1 LGLLGGSTQPDA
13 TDVAAVLD
21 VNGGGTNGL
30 FRGNTNGSTADV
42 AAAIDVNLG
51 GTDGVQGNT
60 DSGLGATVDLGLGL
74 DTSGLL
80 DETTVDVGGSV
91 IIGGSTDSAE
101 NPGTTDPGT
110 GTAGPGTGT
119 TGDTDTPGPGTETPA
134 AGTDSTDAGTGTTDT
149 AGSGAGG
156 FTVVPA
162 GLITGAVTTGAGGPA
177 ADAPAQGGS
186 QTLAKTG
193 LDASLIPLALTLMVA
208 GVLLLR
214 RRRAS

>member
-21 VNGGGTNGL
+21 VNVGGTNGL
-30 FRGNTNGSTADV
+30 FGGNTNGSTADV
-42 AAAIDVNLG
+42 AAAVDVNLG

-110 GTAGPGTGT
+110 GTA
-119 TGDTDTPGPGTETPA
+119 GDTDTPGPGTETPA